1 MIIAIDG
8 GTTNTRLSLVS
19 DGKVSG
25 RIKLRVGARNGR
37 DELSAAVKEGI
48 SELLRQNSLSER
60 DIRLAAL
67 SGMIGSESGLCN
79 IPHITAPAGADELSC
94 AVVNK
99 KLPEITSIPTF
110 FIPGIKTFSD
120 PEAEPLD
127 SLDIMRGEE
136 TELVGL
142 LSQPCM
148 DGKLTVLLPGSH
160 MKIVEVENR
169 RIIAFRTS
177 ISGELSRAAAENT
190 ILKQSIGDA
199 FPKLADAGYLRRGFE
214 YAELHGIN
222 EALFKVRVQ
231 ANFNGRATG
240 EQLYSFLLGA
250 ILRDDVRSIGESKGR
265 VVIAGSEPFRS
276 ALGALLG
283 DVMLVPDEIADN
295 AAAIGAELITA
306 KI

>member
-8 GTTNTRLSLVS
+8 GTTNTRLSLVA

-79 IPHITAPAGADELSC
+79 IPHITAPAGADELSR

-231 ANFNGRATG
+231 ANFIGRATG

-283 DVMLVPDEIADN
+283 DVLLVPDEIADN
-295 AAAIGAELITA
+295 AAAIGAELITK

>member
-19 DGKVSG
+19 ERKVLG
-25 RIKLRVGARNGR
+25 RIKKRVGARNGR
-37 DELSAAVKEGI
+37 DELSAAVREGI
-48 SELLRQNSLSER
+48 SELLRQNDLSER
-60 DIRLAAL
+60 DIHLAAL

-79 IPHITAPAGADELSC
+79 IPHITAPAGVDELSR

-99 KLPEITSIPTF
+99 KLPDITSIPTF

-120 PEAEPLD
+120 PEAEVLD
-127 SLDIMRGEE
+127 ALDIMRGEE

-199 FPKLADAGYLRRGFE
+199 FPKLADIEYLRRGFE

-231 ANFNGRATG
+231 ANFIGRATG

-250 ILRDDVRSIGESKGR
+250 ILRDDVRSISESRGR

-283 DVMLVPDEIADN
+283 DVFLVPDETADN
-295 AAAIGAELITA
+295 AAAIGAELITD